1 MNMVRTDSKLKG
13 VTVKQYK
20 DFMGDTDK
28 IKNDKSIK
36 EFRIIEE
43 FPPDRKIYYMEM
55 NVPLMN
61 NRTTLLNLTLNDKLD
76 DGKQVLMLSQS
87 IERDDVPEEK
97 GKIRMHILG
106 SGLARME
113 GDYLHIT
120 EFMQMDMKGY
130 IPSSLMNMV
139 LSEMAQQQVVEFYK
153 TL

>member
-139 LSEMAQQQVVEFYK
+139 LSEMAQQ
-153 TL
+153 

>member
-1 MNMVRTDSKLKG
+1 MVRTDSKLKG

-139 LSEMAQQQVVEFYK
+139 LSEMAQQ
-153 TL
+153 